1 MLLPYK
7 YKIPGYALL
16 IAGAVMTYLYF
27 VVNIR
32 LELPVPA
39 IISSFAETKF
49 FTSYKT
55 NVADE
60 LLIIL
65 LITGFSLIVFSREK
79 NETVQLRELRIRS
92 LIRTA
97 LTDIFII
104 LFATLFVYGSGFMAI
119 IIMNLFLPFIIYLI
133 FFNVAKRKI
142 MKI

>member
-32 LELPVPA
+32 LEIPVPA

-49 FTSYKT
+49 FTTYKT
-55 NVADE
+55 NIADE
-60 LLIIL
+60 LLILL
-65 LITGFSLIVFSREK
+65 LITGFSLIVFSKEK
-79 NETVQLRELRIRS
+79 NETVQLRELRISS

-97 LTDIFII
+97 VTDIFII

-133 FFNVAKRKI
+133 FFNVAKMKI
-142 MKI
+142 MKT

>member
-65 LITGFSLIVFSREK
+65 LITGFSLIVFSKEK

>member
-1 MLLPYK
+1 MPYK
-7 YKIPGYALL
+7 CKIPGYALL

-65 LITGFSLIVFSREK
+65 LITGFSLIVFSKEK

>member
-1 MLLPYK
+1 MPYK
-7 YKIPGYALL
+7 CKIPGYALL

-65 LITGFSLIVFSREK
+65 LITGFSLIVFSKEK
-79 NETVQLRELRIRS
+79 NETGQLRELRIRS

>member
-1 MLLPYK
+1 MPYK
-7 YKIPGYALL
+7 CKIPGYALL

-65 LITGFSLIVFSREK
+65 LITGFSLIVFSKEK

-133 FFNVAKRKI
+133 FFNVAKMKI
-142 MKI
+142 MKT

>member
-1 MLLPYK
+1 MPYK
-7 YKIPGYALL
+7 CKIPGYALL

-65 LITGFSLIVFSREK
+65 LITGFSLIVFSKEK

-97 LTDIFII
+97 LTNIFII

-142 MKI
+142 MKT

>member
-32 LELPVPA
+32 LEIPVPA

-49 FTSYKT
+49 FTTYKT
-55 NVADE
+55 NIADE
-60 LLIIL
+60 LLILL
-65 LITGFSLIVFSREK
+65 LITGFSLIVFSKEK

>member
-1 MLLPYK
+1 LPYK
-7 YKIPGYALL
+7 CKIPGYALL

-32 LELPVPA
+32 LEIPVPA

-49 FTSYKT
+49 FTTYKT
-55 NVADE
+55 NIADE
-60 LLIIL
+60 LLILL
-65 LITGFSLIVFSREK
+65 LITGFSLIVFSKEK
-79 NETVQLRELRIRS
+79 NETVQLRELRISS

-97 LTDIFII
+97 VTDIFII

-133 FFNVAKRKI
+133 FFNVAKMKI
-142 MKI
+142 MKT

>member
-1 MLLPYK
+1 LPYK
-7 YKIPGYALL
+7 CKIPGYALL

-65 LITGFSLIVFSREK
+65 LITGFSLIVFSKEK

>member
-1 MLLPYK
+1 MPYK

-32 LELPVPA
+32 LEIPVPA

-49 FTSYKT
+49 FTTYKT
-55 NVADE
+55 NIADE
-60 LLIIL
+60 LLILL
-65 LITGFSLIVFSREK
+65 LITGFSLIVFSKEK

>member
-7 YKIPGYALL
+7 CKIPGYALL

-49 FTSYKT
+49 FTTYKT
-55 NVADE
+55 NIADE
-60 LLIIL
+60 LLILL
-65 LITGFSLIVFSREK
+65 LITGFSLIVFSKEK
-79 NETVQLRELRIRS
+79 NETVQLRELRISS

-97 LTDIFII
+97 VTDIFII

>member
-7 YKIPGYALL
+7 CKIPGYALL

-65 LITGFSLIVFSREK
+65 LITGFSLIVFSKEK

-142 MKI
+142 MKT

>member
-1 MLLPYK
+1 LPYK
-7 YKIPGYALL
+7 CKIPGYALL

-65 LITGFSLIVFSREK
+65 LITGFSLIVFSKEK
-79 NETVQLRELRIRS
+79 NETGQLRELRIRS

-133 FFNVAKRKI
+133 FFNVAKMKI
-142 MKI
+142 MKT

>member
-7 YKIPGYALL
+7 CKIPGYALL

-49 FTSYKT
+49 FTTYKT
-55 NVADE
+55 NIADE
-60 LLIIL
+60 LLILL
-65 LITGFSLIVFSREK
+65 LITGFSLIVFSKEK
-79 NETVQLRELRIRS
+79 NETVQLRELRISS

-97 LTDIFII
+97 VTDIFII

-133 FFNVAKRKI
+133 FFNVAKMKI

>member
-49 FTSYKT
+49 FTTYKT
-55 NVADE
+55 NIADE
-60 LLIIL
+60 LLILL
-65 LITGFSLIVFSREK
+65 LITGFSLIVFSKEK

>member
-7 YKIPGYALL
+7 CKIPGYALL

-65 LITGFSLIVFSREK
+65 LITGFSLIVFSKEK

-133 FFNVAKRKI
+133 FFNVAKMKI
-142 MKI
+142 MKT

>member
-7 YKIPGYALL
+7 CKIPGYALL

-65 LITGFSLIVFSREK
+65 LITGFSLIVFSKEK
-79 NETVQLRELRIRS
+79 NETVQLRKLMIRS

-97 LTDIFII
+97 LTDIFSI
-104 LFATLFVYGSGFMAI
+104 LFATLFVYGSGFMAL

>member
-7 YKIPGYALL
+7 CKIPGYALL

-65 LITGFSLIVFSREK
+65 LITGFSLIVFSKEK

>member
-7 YKIPGYALL
+7 CKIPGYALL

-65 LITGFSLIVFSREK
+65 LITGFSLIVFSKEK
-79 NETVQLRELRIRS
+79 NETGQLRELRIRS

>member
-7 YKIPGYALL
+7 CKIPGYALL

-32 LELPVPA
+32 LEIPVPA

-49 FTSYKT
+49 FTTYKT
-55 NVADE
+55 NIADE
-60 LLIIL
+60 LLILL
-65 LITGFSLIVFSREK
+65 LITGFSLIVFSKEK

>member
-32 LELPVPA
+32 LEIPVPA

-65 LITGFSLIVFSREK
+65 LITGFSLIVFSKEK

>member
-7 YKIPGYALL
+7 CKIPGYALL

-49 FTSYKT
+49 FTTYKT
-55 NVADE
+55 NIADE
-60 LLIIL
+60 LLILL
-65 LITGFSLIVFSREK
+65 LITGFSLIVFSKEK